1 MVNTIHIELRSG
13 FLVDAVSACCW
24 FVSISSR
31 SIFLRFYLIFELLVL
46 WFSGNCL
53 PFIVFGYGFGIKNNN
68 GFSDFYDLD
77 MVKYWYGVKGRYSG
91 HMELVA
97 SLCVGKQLVHF
108 IQWMLDLISLN
119 QAQWKNGIRMGL
131 DK

>member
-1 MVNTIHIELRSG
+1 
-13 FLVDAVSACCW
+13 
-24 FVSISSR
+24 
-31 SIFLRFYLIFELLVL
+31 
-46 WFSGNCL
+46 
-53 PFIVFGYGFGIKNNN
+53 
-68 GFSDFYDLD
+68 
-77 MVKYWYGVKGRYSG
+77 MVKYWYGVKGCYSG

-97 SLCVGKQLVHF
+97 SMCVGKQLVHF